1 MTGSDALG
9 MQIRSYRKGNRL
21 TQKSLSMRTGV
32 RRDLLIGVEKGRII
46 PGLEVIDRITDGLGI
61 RYDALYRSYL
71 HCFDNPYSLLELVED
86 EITKNNVAFALRAL
100 QRVMEI
106 AKKTGDRGLQ
116 LFAVIKLIL
125 LRDLFTGKKPK
136 LNERTINFALS
147 NFATLSSDQM
157 NDVLESLYQLT
168 LRHQEAFDL
177 YIDIAKRI
185 SKENLSGQQLFLLYN
200 HLGYIYYFKKQY
212 FQALRMLIKAFEYE
226 KHADCESLGKAYGRL
241 GNVAVQCRQYEQA
254 IKAYQRGAAYNN
266 LACKG
271 NIGKAFIR
279 LGLVNEAIQ
288 SWQSFLQS
296 TNGYELHVFP
306 DWAFVEMLHGNVEK
320 GEFLHSEVIRLM
332 RETPLEDPTTLLFY
346 KRNSAVKLMLE
357 KRYVDALEILIE
369 VKREFLQSYLEEETV
384 PLEDLIHLIAAYTNG
399 VPIVKR
405 YTNI

>member
-1 MTGSDALG
+1 

-21 TQKSLSMRTGV
+21 TQTSLAKITGI
-32 RRDLLIGVEKGRII
+32 RRDFLIGVEKGRIV
-46 PGLEVIDRITDGLGI
+46 PGLEVIDQITDGLGI

-71 HCFDNPYSLLELVED
+71 HCFDNPESLLRLVED

-125 LRDLFTGKKPK
+125 LRDVFTGKKPK
-136 LNERTINFALS
+136 LNERTIEFALS
-147 NFATLSSDQM
+147 NFALLSSDQM
-157 NDVLESLYQLT
+157 NGVLDSLYQLT
-168 LRHQEAFDL
+168 LRHKQAFDL
-177 YIDIAKRI
+177 FIDLASRI
-185 SKENLSGQQLFLLYN
+185 SKDDLSGKQLFLLYN

-226 KHADCESLGKAYGRL
+226 KDADCESLGKAYGRL
-241 GNVAVQCRQYEQA
+241 GNVAVQCRQYEHAIQA
-254 IKAYQRGAAYNN
+254 YKRGTEYNN

-288 SWQSFLQS
+288 SWKSFLQI
-296 TNGYELHVFP
+296 TEGYELHVLP
-306 DWAFVEMLHGNVEK
+306 DWAFVEMLYGNVQK
-320 GEFLHSEVIRLM
+320 GEYLHSEVYRLM

-346 KRNSAVKLMLE
+346 KRNSAVKLILE
-357 KRYVDALEILIE
+357 KKYVEALGLLIE
-369 VKREFLQSYLEEETV
+369 VKHEFLQSYLEEEIV
-384 PLEDLIHLIAAYTNG
+384 PLEDLIHLLAAYTNG
-399 VPIVKR
+399 IPIVKS